1 LSVPIPAHAKACHY
15 GQSSPTRESYYY
27 LTDDRDD
34 VEAIQGWDN
43 ALEDLHTDNSAY
55 NSRNR
60 VLERII

>member
-1 LSVPIPAHAKACHY
+1 MPIPAHAKACHY